1 MSETEV
7 QWRTRKTKPKSFYYR
22 REDMNIKGK
31 VALITGGGVGIGA
44 AIAERFVADGAK
56 VCITGRR
63 KEMLEK
69 VSQSLPSGKVAIC
82 SGDVSKEED
91 VKRMVDTTVEFGEKL
106 DVLVNNAGT
115 NQPAPIAELDIKMWQ
130 EVMGVNLTGPFLL
143 MKAVIPHMLK
153 VGGGSIINIA
163 SLGGIRCLPGMPA
176 YCSSKA
182 GLIMLTQQAALDYGR
197 HNIRCNA
204 VCPGGVKTDMTR
216 KDFGQ
221 FGKMLGIE
229 PDTFLNQI
237 ATETPLH
244 RFAESPEIGGLCS
257 YLASDDSSYVTGA
270 AIIIDGGAAVVDL
283 VGASITA
290 ALRRGGIAD

>member
-1 MSETEV
+1 
-7 QWRTRKTKPKSFYYR
+7 
-22 REDMNIKGK
+22 MNLKGK
-31 VALITGGGVGIGA
+31 VALVTGGGSGIGT

-69 VSQSLPSGKVAIC
+69 VAKSLPSGSVVIC
-82 SGDVSKEED
+82 QGDVSKEED
-91 VKRMVDTTVEFGEKL
+91 VKRMVDTTVKFGGKL
-106 DVLVNNAGT
+106 DVLVNNAAI
-115 NQPAPIAELDIKMWQ
+115 NRSVPIVELDLKMWQ

-143 MKAVIPHMLK
+143 IKATIPHMLK
-153 VGGGSIINIA
+153 GGGGSIINIA
-163 SLGGIRCLPGMPA
+163 SLGGMRCLPSHPV

-182 GLIMLTQQAALDYGR
+182 GLIMLSQQVALDYGR

-204 VCPGGVKTDMTR
+204 VCPGGVKTEMTR

-221 FGKMLGIE
+221 FGKMLNIE

-237 ATETPLH
+237 ASEIPLH

-257 YLASDDSSYVTGA
+257 YLASDDSSFMTGA
-270 AIIIDGGAAVVDL
+270 VITIDGGTAIVDV

-290 ALRRGGIAD
+290 ALRRGGIVD

>member
-1 MSETEV
+1 
-7 QWRTRKTKPKSFYYR
+7 
-22 REDMNIKGK
+22 MNLKGK
-31 VALITGGGVGIGA
+31 VALITGGGTGIGT

-69 VSQSLPSGKVAIC
+69 VGKSLPSGSVVVC
-82 SGDVSKEED
+82 QGDVSKEED
-91 VKRMVDTTVEFGEKL
+91 VKRMVETTVKFGDKL
-106 DVLVNNAGT
+106 DVLVNNAAI
-115 NQPAPIAELDIKMWQ
+115 NHPAPIVELDPKIWQ

-153 VGGGSIINIA
+153 EGGGSIINIA
-163 SLGGIRCLPGMPA
+163 SLGGMRCLPGFPA

-204 VCPGGVKTDMTR
+204 VCPGGVKTEMTK

-221 FGKMLGIE
+221 FGEMLGID
-229 PDTFLNQI
+229 PDTFINQI
-237 ATETPLH
+237 AMEIPLH
-244 RFAESPEIGGLCS
+244 RFAASSEIGGLCS
-257 YLASDDSSYVTGA
+257 YLASDDSSFMNGA
-270 AIIIDGGAAVVDL
+270 VITIDGGTVVVDA
-283 VGASITA
+283 VGAAITA
-290 ALRRGGIAD
+290 ALRRGGIVD

>member
-1 MSETEV
+1 
-7 QWRTRKTKPKSFYYR
+7 
-22 REDMNIKGK
+22 MNLKGK
-31 VALITGGGVGIGA
+31 VALVTGGGSGIGT

-56 VCITGRR
+56 ICITGRR

-69 VSQSLPSGKVAIC
+69 VAKSLPSGSVVIC
-82 SGDVSKEED
+82 QGDVSKEED
-91 VKRMVDTTVEFGEKL
+91 VKRMVDTTVKFGGKL
-106 DVLVNNAGT
+106 DVLVNNAAI
-115 NQPAPIAELDIKMWQ
+115 NHPVPIVELDLKMWQ

-143 MKAVIPHMLK
+143 IKATIPHMLK
-153 VGGGSIINIA
+153 GGGGSIINIA
-163 SLGGIRCLPGMPA
+163 SLGGMRCLPSHPV

-182 GLIMLTQQAALDYGR
+182 GLIMLSQQVALDYGR

-204 VCPGGVKTDMTR
+204 VCPGGVKTEMTR

-221 FGKMLGIE
+221 FGKMLNIE

-237 ATETPLH
+237 ASEIPLH

-257 YLASDDSSYVTGA
+257 YLASDDSSFMTGA
-270 AIIIDGGAAVVDL
+270 VITIDGGTAIVDV

-290 ALRRGGIAD
+290 ALRRGGIVD

>member
-1 MSETEV
+1 
-7 QWRTRKTKPKSFYYR
+7 
-22 REDMNIKGK
+22 MNLKGK
-31 VALITGGGVGIGA
+31 VALVTGGGSGIGT

-69 VSQSLPSGKVAIC
+69 VAKSLPSGTAVIC
-82 SGDVSKEED
+82 PGDVSQEED
-91 VKRMVDTTVEFGEKL
+91 VKRMVNTTVKFGGKL
-106 DVLVNNAGT
+106 DVLVNNAAINHT
-115 NQPAPIAELDIKMWQ
+115 VPIVELDLKMWQ

-143 MKAVIPHMLK
+143 IKATIPHMLK
-153 VGGGSIINIA
+153 GGGGSIINIA
-163 SLGGIRCLPGMPA
+163 SLGGMRCLPSHPV

-182 GLIMLTQQAALDYGR
+182 GLIMLSQQVALDYGR

-204 VCPGGVKTDMTR
+204 VCPGGVKTEMTR

-221 FGKMLGIE
+221 FGKMLNIE

-237 ATETPLH
+237 ASEIPLH

-257 YLASDDSSYVTGA
+257 YLASDDSSFMTGA
-270 AIIIDGGAAVVDL
+270 VITIDGGTAIVDV

-290 ALRRGGIAD
+290 ALRRGGIVD